1 MCILCNDENAYAGY
15 MAYLDAMERQ
25 GKTAYPDE
33 AMMAAMKASDAAEAA
48 KRTSKSPFI
57 CDPIK
62 ND

>member
-1 MCILCNDENAYAGY
+1 MCILCSDENAYAGY

-25 GKTAYPDE
+25 GKAADPDD
-33 AMMAAMKASDAAEAA
+33 AMTAAMKAADAAEAA
-48 KRTSKSPFI
+48 RRTSKSPFI

>member
-1 MCILCNDENAYAGY
+1 MCILCSDENAYAGY

-25 GKTAYPDE
+25 GKTADPDE
-33 AMMAAMKASDAAEAA
+33 AMMAAIQAADAAEASRRA
-48 KRTSKSPFI
+48 SKSPFI